1 MGLGLCCSVNICFN
15 SSQWVFVGRV
25 YTSGSLSWILAWGV
39 KHEWSSKSPEKTF
52 FYTAENKKESDL
64 SQQKLNHKLP
74 PPHKKKKTAV
84 KTFNAAKLCLLFYFC
99 FLFLVKK
106 KL

>member
-39 KHEWSSKSPEKTF
+39 KHEWSSKSPEKT
-52 FYTAENKKESDL
+52 AKNKEVSDL
-64 SQQKLNHKLP
+64 SQQKLNHKLAPSP
-74 PPHKKKKTAV
+74 PPPPPKKREKKDCGQN
-84 KTFNAAKLCLLFYFC
+84 F
-99 FLFLVKK
+99 
-106 KL
+106 

>member
-25 YTSGSLSWILAWGV
+25 YTLGSLSWILDWGV
-39 KHEWSSKSPEKTF
+39 KHEWNSKSPEKTF
-52 FYTAENKKESDL
+52 FYTAENKEVSDL
-64 SQQKLNHKLP
+64 SQQKLNHKLHP
-74 PPHKKKKTAV
+74 PPKKKKETAV

-99 FLFLVKK
+99 FW
-106 KL
+106 

>member
-25 YTSGSLSWILAWGV
+25 YTLGSLSWILAWGV
-39 KHEWSSKSPEKTF
+39 KHEWNSKSPEKTF
-52 FYTAENKKESDL
+52 FYTAENKEVSDL
-64 SQQKLNHKLP
+64 SQQKFNHKLHP
-74 PPHKKKKTAV
+74 PPPKKKTAV

-99 FLFLVKK
+99 FW
-106 KL
+106 

>member
-25 YTSGSLSWILAWGV
+25 YTLGSLSWILAWGV
-39 KHEWSSKSPEKTF
+39 KHEWNSKSPEKTF
-52 FYTAENKKESDL
+52 FYTAENKEVSDL
-64 SQQKLNHKLP
+64 SQQ
-74 PPHKKKKTAV
+74 KTAV

-99 FLFLVKK
+99 FW
-106 KL
+106 